1 MENNMENKSEG
12 EKKPV
17 YHFTMSGI
25 TNGEGSENF
34 TVQFNALEGETEE
47 EVISRVDKAK
57 KIFDHVCL
65 TNNKKAQEVA
75 ERIKQQQ
82 LKARTDLPEKFN

>member
-1 MENNMENKSEG
+1 MENKLEG

-47 EVISRVDKAK
+47 EVINRVDKAK
-57 KIFDHVCL
+57 KIFDHVWL

-82 LKARTDLPEKFN
+82 LKARTDLPKELN